1 LDCSGFKRIFEPES
15 IAVIGMSSEGFGIGR
30 GILMSLLNIGYSG
43 QLFPVNPRRGIIN
56 GLPIYE
62 SVEVCYLKNLLS
74 R

>member
-1 LDCSGFKRIFEPES
+1 
-15 IAVIGMSSEGFGIGR
+15 MSSEGFGIGR